1 MKSGNKMKLTQS
13 LKNSEYAKSKGK
25 GYILYMPKATEKQI
39 FDASKKGIKVIKSEN
54 VLLKTIK

>member
-13 LKNSEYAKSKGK
+13 LKNSEYAKSEGK
-25 GYILYMPKATEKQI
+25 GYILYMPKATEKQS
-39 FDASKKGIKVIKSEN
+39 FDASIKVIKSKN